1 MSRRVALIGQATLAG
16 GQRRVRALMARA
28 WPLEE
33 IARQAGIDTA
43 SLERLLAQRKAAP
56 DQVRRIAEVY
66 ERLWDQL
73 LPLGTAAQR
82 KAADAALA
90 RARRSRW
97 APPMA
102 WDDDVLDDPA
112 GRPAPGWRPRRSSQY
127 RSANLAEDA
136 RFIREHGGYRNAT
149 STQIAARLGVSKSRL
164 DKACRRTGGAGRETD
179 ASVRSGKDGGAGP
192 RGHAGCGQGRVA

>member
-1 MSRRVALIGQATLAG
+1 VALIGRVTLAG
-16 GQRRVRALMARA
+16 AQRRVRALMARA
-28 WPLEE
+28 WSLAE
-33 IARQAGIDTA
+33 IAQQAGIDAA
-43 SLERLLAQRKAAP
+43 SLERLLAQRKATP

-66 ERLWDQL
+66 DRLWDQL
-73 LPLGTAAQR
+73 PPLGTAAQR
-82 KAADAALA
+82 EAADAALA

-127 RSANLAEDA
+127 GSADLAEDA
-136 RFIREHGGYRNAT
+136 RFIREHGDYRHSS

-164 DKACRRTGGAGRETD
+164 DKACRRAGGAGRETD
-179 ASVRSGKDGGAGP
+179 ATVRSSKDAGAGP
-192 RGHAGCGQGRVA
+192 RGHAGRGQGRVA

>member
-1 MSRRVALIGQATLAG
+1 
-16 GQRRVRALMARA
+16 MARA
-28 WPLEE
+28 WPLEA
-33 IARQAGIDTA
+33 IAQHAGIEAA
-43 SLERLLAQRKAAP
+43 SIERLLARRKATP
-56 DQVRRIAEVY
+56 EQVRRIADVY

-73 LPLGTAAQR
+73 PPLGTAAQR
-82 KAADAALA
+82 QAADDALA

-127 RSANLAEDA
+127 RSAELAEDA
-136 RFIREHGGYRNAT
+136 RFVRKYGGYRHA
-149 STQIAARLGVSKSRL
+149 SITQIAMRLGVSESQL

-179 ASVRSGKDGGAGP
+179 ATVRSDKDGGAGP
-192 RGHAGCGQGRVA
+192 HGRAASGQGRVA